1 MRVVESGGFYF
12 PESVGGT
19 EVYINSLAKR
29 LQASGINCVV
39 AAPFRSDKASHY
51 FDDGIEVFRYPVPER
66 PFREETQ
73 GKVPLRYFGVFEA
86 WLREQSAD
94 VYHQHSWTTGCGLWH
109 LEAAKR
115 LGLKTVVTVHVPAN
129 ICMRGTMLYEGRVSC
144 DGQIVPERCASCWLQ
159 SKGMPR
165 FIARRLATLPQSLAP
180 LARLPQ
186 LGPALAA
193 KALAIKHRK
202 NLQDM
207 FAAADRVVV
216 VCGWLRDALLANG
229 VPSGKVV
236 LNRQG
241 VSDDARLRKSG
252 RVGKSHVLRFGFLG
266 RWDPLKGVHVLV
278 KAFTRLPEALPV
290 ELEICA
296 VGATSEAKKY
306 RSKVQRL
313 AQGNQR
319 IRIRPEHL
327 TNRVGQF
334 LSSIDVLLVPSQ
346 WLETGPLVVLEAF
359 AAGTPVIGSDLGGI
373 KELVSNEHD
382 GLLVPHDDVNAWT
395 TAMVRLATER
405 GLVERLSQGIGS
417 VRTMSDVASD
427 MAMLYRDLFEVETNA
442 A

>member
-1 MRVVESGGFYF
+1 
-12 PESVGGT
+12 
-19 EVYINSLAKR
+19 
-29 LQASGINCVV
+29 
-39 AAPFRSDKASHY
+39 
-51 FDDGIEVFRYPVPER
+51 
-66 PFREETQ
+66 
-73 GKVPLRYFGVFEA
+73 
-86 WLREQSAD
+86 
-94 VYHQHSWTTGCGLWH
+94 
-109 LEAAKR
+109 
-115 LGLKTVVTVHVPAN
+115 
-129 ICMRGTMLYEGRVSC
+129 
-144 DGQIVPERCASCWLQ
+144 
-159 SKGMPR
+159 
-165 FIARRLATLPQSLAP
+165 
-180 LARLPQ
+180 
-186 LGPALAA
+186 
-193 KALAIKHRK
+193 
-202 NLQDM
+202 
-207 FAAADRVVV
+207 
-216 VCGWLRDALLANG
+216 
-229 VPSGKVV
+229 
-236 LNRQG
+236 
-241 VSDDARLRKSG
+241 
-252 RVGKSHVLRFGFLG
+252 VLRFGFLG